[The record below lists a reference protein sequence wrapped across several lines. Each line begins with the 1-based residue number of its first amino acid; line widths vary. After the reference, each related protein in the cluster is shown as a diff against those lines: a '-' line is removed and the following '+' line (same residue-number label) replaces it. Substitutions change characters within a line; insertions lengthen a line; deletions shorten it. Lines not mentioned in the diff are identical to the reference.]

1 MFGVLVPVCQGVYG
15 TGITPGFVW
24 VMTGRTNI
32 RSLLSMDDQI
42 KS

>member
-1 MFGVLVPVCQGVYG
+1 MFGVIVPVSQGVYG

-24 VMTGRTNI
+24 VMMGRTNI